1 METDPLNNMLDLA
14 SERARG
20 RVLAAS
26 DDFFAEKEN
35 LIKLADPIFIADK
48 YTDRG
53 KWMDGWES
61 RRKRAPGHD
70 WVVLRL
76 GIPGIIRRVTVDTRY
91 FTGNFPEHCSLE
103 VCTAP
108 RNAPPEELG
117 NWIELIPKSPLLGD
131 ALNIF
136 EVPHPQR
143 FTHVRLNIFPDGGVA
158 RLRIHGEAC
167 PDWRTRGSEIDL
179 AAAENG
185 ATVADASNRHYGNPM
200 NMLMPGRGR
209 NMGDGWETRRRR
221 GSGHDWAVV
230 RLAAEGVIERVEIDT
245 AFFKGNYPDSC
256 SLESSATGEEG
267 SWIEVLGQTKLQADS
282 IHLFEKELHE
292 APSARFARLRIYP
305 DGGVSRLH
313 LFGRLSEQ
321 GRIDTRL
328 AALNSDPQD
337 QAAAA
342 FLRCCGSTAWAKAMA
357 AGRPYVNLT
366 ALEDAADEHWFHCTT
381 RDVLEAFSAHPQ
393 IGQKIG
399 QKSGTAWSHQEQ
411 SAASTADAATRQEL
425 ETLNLLYLQKF
436 GYIFIVCATGKSM
449 EEIAYILRGRIENDP
464 EEEIF
469 NAGEE
474 QRLITHLRLRKLLS
488 E

>member
-1 METDPLNNMLDLA
+1 METDSLNELLDLV
-14 SERARG
+14 SERAQG

-35 LIKLADPIFIADK
+35 LIKLADPIFIADR

-61 RRKRAPGHD
+61 RRKRGPGHD
-70 WVVLRL
+70 WAVLRL
-76 GIPGIIRRVTVDTRY
+76 GIPGMIRRVIVDTRY
-91 FTGNFPEHCSLE
+91 FTGNYPEQCSLE
-103 VCTAP
+103 ACTAP
-108 RNAPPEELG
+108 RNATAEELSG
-117 NWIELIPKSPLLGD
+117 WIELIPKSPLRGD
-131 ALNIF
+131 ALNTF
-136 EVPHPQR
+136 EVVHTQR

-158 RLRIHGEAC
+158 RLRIQGEAC
-167 PDWRTRGSEIDL
+167 PDWRAMGGEIDL
-179 AAAENG
+179 ASAENG
-185 ATVADASNRHYGNPM
+185 ATVADASNRHYGNPT

-221 GSGHDWAVV
+221 GPGYDWAVV
-230 RLAAEGVIERVEIDT
+230 RLAAEGMIERVEIDT

-256 SLESSATGEEG
+256 SLETSATGEEG
-267 SWIEVLGQTKLQADS
+267 SWTELLSQAKLQADS
-282 IHLFEKELHE
+282 IHIFEKELRE
-292 APSARFARLRIYP
+292 APPIRFARLRIYP
-305 DGGVSRLH
+305 DGGVSRLR
-313 LFGRLSEQ
+313 LFGHLNEQ
-321 GRIDTRL
+321 GRIETRL
-328 AALNSDPQD
+328 ATLNSDPLE
-337 QAAAA
+337 QAVAA
-342 FLRCCGSTAWAKAMA
+342 FLRCCGSTSWAKAMG
-357 AGRPYVNLT
+357 AGRPYASLT
-366 ALEDAADEHWFHCTT
+366 ALEEAADEHWSHCTT
-381 RDVLEAFSAHPQ
+381 RDILEAFSAHPQ
-393 IGQKIG
+393 IGQKGG
-399 QKSGTAWSHQEQ
+399 QKSAAAWSRQEQ

-425 ETLNLLYLQKF
+425 ETMNLLYFQKF